1 MPTSRRDTYD
11 VIIIG
16 AGISGLVCGCYL
28 AKSGMKVFIAEQHY
42 KPGGYCT
49 SFKRQGFTFDAA
61 AHCFGGY
68 RKDGITRKIFED
80 LGIDSKLNITKSD
93 PSDIVITP
101 HHRASFWTDLDQT
114 INEFQSLFPG
124 EQKNVKNFF
133 HLLINPENNFFTR
146 MRRQTLKDLLDS
158 FFTNDELKTVLT
170 APLLGLGGLPPSLM
184 SAFVGVKLYSE
195 FLLDGG
201 YHPEGGMQTLSN
213 ALAARFRELGGELRL
228 SCLVNKITVKDGAI
242 QGVVLESEDYLSSKY
257 IVSNC
262 DARQTFMKL
271 IGQERIEQDLIDKLN
286 NMTPSISN
294 FILYLGLDERLE
306 NLPNPGATQ
315 CCFSHYDLDTAYQ
328 AAQEGDVER
337 YGGYMFYVSKE
348 MRTILAIIPAPYKNK
363 DYWIDN
369 KTFFSETLM
378 RNIEKY
384 SIPHLS
390 KHILF
395 KEAATPHTL
404 YRYTLN
410 YRGASFG
417 WAGTPSQLAVE
428 GFKKYSSIQG
438 LYFTGHWTTQGL
450 GISGV
455 AYVGQDTAK
464 IILRKEK
471 MSYNTNLY
479 E

>member
-1 MPTSRRDTYD
+1 MARPDKESYD

-28 AKSGMKVFIAEQHY
+28 AKAGQRVLIAEQHN

-49 SFKRQGFTFDAA
+49 SFRRGHFTFDAA

-68 RKDGITRKIFED
+68 RKDGLTRKIFED
-80 LGIDSKLNITKSD
+80 LGIDKKLNIIKSN
-93 PSDIVITP
+93 PSDIVTTP

-114 INEFQSLFPG
+114 INEFQSLFPE
-124 EQKNVKNFF
+124 EQQNVKKFFNLLVNPDGNFF
-133 HLLINPENNFFTR
+133 IR
-146 MRRQTLKDLLDS
+146 MRRQTLKNLLDS
-158 FFTNDELKTVLT
+158 FFTNDELKTVLA

-213 ALAARFRELGGELRL
+213 TLAARFRELGGELLL
-228 SCLVNKITVKDGAI
+228 SSPVKKIRVQDSAI
-242 QGVVLESEDYLSSKY
+242 RGVVLESEDFVSSRY

-262 DARQTFMKL
+262 DARQTFLKL
-271 IGQERIEQDLIDKLN
+271 IGQEEIEQEFLDKLN

-294 FILYLGLDERLE
+294 FILYLGLDEHFE
-306 NLPNPGATQ
+306 DLPNPGATQ
-315 CCFSHYDLDTAYQ
+315 CYFSHYDLDKAYQ
-328 AAQEGDVER
+328 AAQEGDVEH

-348 MRTILAIIPAPYKNK
+348 MRTLLAIIPAPFRNK
-363 DYWIDN
+363 DYWIN
-369 KTFFSETLM
+369 HKTSFSETFM
-378 RNIEKY
+378 RHIEKN

-390 KHILF
+390 KHVVF

-471 MSYNTNLY
+471 MSYNGN
-479 E
+479 